1 MNKYIKSIAVLAL
14 SPIAAAQAQSIDS
27 LFAKAPYTELQ
38 MLERNP
44 RLDMLDL
51 YNYKMTAKGENIFGG
66 YSVMESKTNDHIF
79 VKLTDASTWE
89 MSLLPTVGG
98 DSIIS
103 CIHTVK
109 SPAADSEITFYRA
122 DWTPLKEVD
131 ATVPQLE
138 EFLVER
144 DSIPAD
150 SVDSAALNSLMEKI
164 AVPHIQMRWIM
175 ETGHP
180 ARLEYSISTA
190 NLSEEDNRM
199 ARFCLKTIAR
209 TWPFAESDKP
219 TAESGSR

>member
-89 MSLLPTVGG
+89 MALLPAAGG

-109 SPAADSEITFYRA
+109 SPAADSEITFYRV
-122 DWTPLKEVD
+122 DWTPLKDVD

-144 DSIPAD
+144 DSVPAD
-150 SVDSAALNSLMEKI
+150 SVDSAAVDRLMEKI
-164 AVPHIQMRWIM
+164 AVPHIKMRWI
-175 ETGHP
+175 TGDGQP

-190 NLSEEDNRM
+190 NLAEEENRA
-199 ARFCLKTIAR
+199 ARFCLKPVVR
-209 TWPFAESDKP
+209 TWPFAKTEAKIGD
-219 TAESGSR
+219 TN

>member
-1 MNKYIKSIAVLAL
+1 MAF
-14 SPIAAAQAQSIDS
+14 SPIAVVNAQSIDT
-27 LFAKAPYTELQ
+27 LFAKAPDKELQ

-89 MSLLPTVGG
+89 MALLPTAGG

-109 SPAADSEITFYRA
+109 SPAADSEITFYHA
-122 DWTPLKEVD
+122 DWAPANGIVAAIPPLSD
-131 ATVPQLE
+131 
-138 EFLVER
+138 FLVGA

-190 NLSEEDNRM
+190 NLSEEDNRV

-209 TWPFAESDKP
+209 AWPFAESDKP